1 MRIVT
6 MENENERRGKRS
18 VMPHKRTAVD
28 AVGGNSLLESLP
40 EVILNEIFSFSQ
52 PETLTSLCS
61 LACVSRTLQSSVNKP
76 LSSLSSLDLS
86 ALSLDPQTFH
96 GITRN
101 IRKINKIT
109 LDCLRLHDSSIT
121 NLLGPDLEEL
131 ILLKCSSL
139 SYKLLSSVGKYCP
152 NLRVLTLEFSGNN
165 HKSAVSDLNFRD
177 SFVNCQHLES
187 VIIKIRGEEV
197 VDYGYMLLG
206 IYQELPPTVKF
217 LKLQPASALD
227 TVVFLNAVGNANL
240 VAPVTPMIF
249 GQALTH
255 VSLVVDVI
263 SDTLLRAI
271 TRGLPLL
278 VELDLK
284 DRPTSEPTDVL
295 SNLGIQSIVNC
306 KQLTSLSLM
315 RSRRHYVPFFRR
327 ATDMG
332 MFLLSE
338 GCRGLESVRFGGF
351 SKVTDAGFASIYNS
365 YVNLKKFEIRNG
377 FLLTDLAFQDFSKAP
392 RSLVE
397 VKLVSC
403 DYITSEAV
411 RELVT
416 CSTLEVLDLLGC
428 KSVSDSCLN
437 KVSRLSLLT
446 SLNLGGTGVTDVGM
460 AVLGK
465 GNAPISC
472 LSLRGCRSVS
482 DEGIISLLQ
491 SEGKIRKTLSSLDL
505 ENMPELTDNAITTIA
520 DACVGLTELSIRYCI
535 RVTDA
540 SVKALALKG
549 GVRRLDLYKCTALS
563 GECLQYLKKPFFRGL
578 RWIGIGRTRLAR
590 EDPEFDEEICRE
602 RQWLT
607 VCKDGCELG
616 CHDGWQ
622 DHEF

>member
-365 YVNLKKFEIRNG
+365 CVNLKKFEIRNG

-491 SEGKIRKTLSSLDL
+491 SEG
-505 ENMPELTDNAITTIA
+505 
-520 DACVGLTELSIRYCI
+520 LTELSIRYCI

-578 RWIGIGRTRLAR
+578 RWIGIGWTRLAR

-607 VCKDGCELG
+607 VCKYGCELG